1 MSTSIRSSTKT
12 VRFSGTAL
20 VTAAALLL
28 VTPPA
33 PGTAATDSVTQ
44 DGPRV
49 VTSLTTY
56 GSIAREIVGDRG
68 EVVAIADG
76 AENPHFVTPRPSL
89 VLQLR
94 RADMFVVTGLDLE
107 LWIPAIEDKANNAK
121 VRPGAPG
128 YVTASTG
135 IDLLDVPE
143 SVSRGGGDIHAFGN
157 PHIWTSP
164 VNAVI
169 VGGNILAGLKRVAP
183 ENAAYYEQ
191 RYAAW
196 KDRMIR
202 AFAGEEVVDL
212 LGADAVFGL
221 ARDHKLLD
229 FLAEQS
235 YQRHPMTDRLGGW
248 LKAAE
253 SFRGGHM
260 VCYHK
265 EWDYFSRAFGV
276 RCDEYVEPKPG
287 IPPTPRHVADVIQ
300 LMRDRDIRVLFSTNY
315 FDRNQVRSVAART
328 NSVAVIVPANTFGA
342 PGIET
347 YEQLVDL
354 WVTELA
360 AAFEQEGS

>member
-1 MSTSIRSSTKT
+1 MSTSMRISRDTG
-12 VRFSGTAL
+12 RL
-20 VTAAALLL
+20 LMAAAAFL
-28 VTPPA
+28 VVASPA
-33 PGTAATDSVTQ
+33 TGRAAVRQGTKQ

-56 GSIAREIVGDRG
+56 ASIAREIVGERG

-94 RADMFVVTGLDLE
+94 KADMFVVTGLDLE
-107 LWIPAIEDKANNAK
+107 LWVPAIEDKANNPK
-121 VRPGAPG
+121 VRPGAVG
-128 YVTASTG
+128 YVTAATG
-135 IDLLDVPE
+135 LDLLDVPE

-164 VNAVI
+164 VNAI
-169 VGGNILAGLKRVAP
+169 TIGANILAGLKRVAP
-183 ENAAYYEQ
+183 ENADYYEQ

-196 KDRMIR
+196 RDRTIR
-202 AFAGEEVVDL
+202 AFTGDEIVDL
-212 LGADAVFGL
+212 LGVDAVFGL

-229 FLAEQS
+229 FLAAQS
-235 YQRHPMTDRLGGW
+235 YEGHPLTERLGGW
-248 LKAAE
+248 LAAAE
-253 SFRGGHM
+253 PFRGGHM

-276 RCDEYVEPKPG
+276 RCDEYIEPKPG

-300 LMRDRDIRVLFSTNY
+300 LMRDRSIHVLFSTNY
-315 FDRNQVRSVAART
+315 FDRNQVRSVADRT
-328 NSVAVIVPANTFGA
+328 NAVAVIVPANTFGA
-342 PGIET
+342 PGVET

-354 WVTELA
+354 WVSELA
-360 AAFEQEGS
+360 AAFTQEGS

>member
-1 MSTSIRSSTKT
+1 MKNFT
-12 VRFSGTAL
+12 VRLFWPVWIAWIAVAPRQARAL
-20 VTAAALLL
+20 ELQGDD
-28 VTPPA
+28 PP
-33 PGTAATDSVTQ
+33 Q
-44 DGPRV
+44 V

-56 GSIAREIVGDRG
+56 ASIAREIVGDRG
-68 EVVAIADG
+68 EVTAIANG

-94 RADMFVVTGLDLE
+94 KADMFVVTGLDLE

-135 IDLLDVPE
+135 VALLDVPE
-143 SVSRGGGDIHAFGN
+143 SVSRAGGDIHAFGN

-164 VNAVI
+164 VNAIVI
-169 VGGNILAGLKRVAP
+169 GGNILEGLKRIAP
-183 ENAAYYEQ
+183 ENADYYAQ

-196 KDRMIR
+196 KERMLRDLVGDEIV
-202 AFAGEEVVDL
+202 EL

-221 ARDHKLLD
+221 ARGQRLID
-229 FLAEQS
+229 FLESQTYEGS
-235 YQRHPMTDRLGGW
+235 SLMSRLGGW
-248 LKAAE
+248 MAE
-253 SFRGGHM
+253 AEPFRGGHM

-276 RCDEYVEPKPG
+276 TCDDYVEPKPG
-287 IPPTPRHVADVIQ
+287 IPPTPQHVADVID
-300 LMRDRDIRVLFSTNY
+300 LMKRRHIHVLFSTNY
-315 FDRNQVRSVAART
+315 FDRNQVQSVADRT
-328 NSVAVIVPANTFGA
+328 NATAVIVPSNTYGA

-354 WVTELA
+354 WVSQLA
-360 AAFEQEGS
+360 DAFEKAGR

>member
-1 MSTSIRSSTKT
+1 MSAFKHMFKETG
-12 VRFSGTAL
+12 RFTAA
-20 VTAAALLL
+20 VAALL
-28 VTPPA
+28 VVASPA
-33 PGTAATDSVTQ
+33 MGNPAASDTTKQ

-56 GSIAREIVGDRG
+56 ASIAREIVGDRG
-68 EVVAIADG
+68 EVVSIADG

-107 LWIPAIEDKANNAK
+107 LWVPAIEDKANNSK
-121 VRPGAPG
+121 VRPGAAG
-128 YVTASTG
+128 YVTAAAG
-135 IDLLDVPE
+135 LELLDVPE
-143 SVSRGGGDIHAFGN
+143 SVSRGGGDVHAFGN

-164 VNAVI
+164 VNAI
-169 VGGNILAGLKRVAP
+169 TIGANILAGLKRVAP

-196 KDRMIR
+196 KDRIIR
-202 AFAGEEVVDL
+202 AFAGDEVVEL
-212 LGADAVFGL
+212 LGADAVFSL

-229 FLAEQS
+229 FLAGRS
-235 YQRHPMTDRLGGW
+235 YEGHPLTDRLGGW
-248 LKAAE
+248 LAAARP
-253 SFRGGHM
+253 FRGGHM

-276 RCDEYVEPKPG
+276 RCDEYIEPKPG
-287 IPPTPRHVADVIQ
+287 IPPTPRHVSDVIQ
-300 LMRDRDIRVLFSTNY
+300 LMRDQNIHVLFSTNY
-315 FDRNQVRSVAART
+315 FDRNQVRSVADRT
-328 NSVAVIVPANTFGA
+328 SAVAVIVPANTFGA

-360 AAFEQEGS
+360 AAFQRGGN

>member
-1 MSTSIRSSTKT
+1 MSTSMHISTKIIPLLA
-12 VRFSGTAL
+12 VVGAL
-20 VTAAALLL
+20 GAAP
-28 VTPPA
+28 TTT
-33 PGTAATDSVTQ
+33 PGTSAPTPQA
-44 DGPRV
+44 GPRV

-68 EVVAIADG
+68 EVVSIADG

-89 VLQLR
+89 VLQLK

-121 VRPGAPG
+121 VRPGSPG

-143 SVSRGGGDIHAFGN
+143 SVSRQAGDIHAFGN

-164 VNAVI
+164 VNAIVI
-169 VGGNILAGLKRVAP
+169 GGNILAGLKRVAP
-183 ENAAYYEQ
+183 ENADYYQQ
-191 RYAAW
+191 RYDAW

-202 AFAGEEVVDL
+202 AFAGDDIVEI

-229 FLAEQS
+229 FLAGRS
-235 YQRHPMTDRLGGW
+235 YQGRPLTDRLGGW
-248 LKAAE
+248 LKAGE
-253 SFRGGHM
+253 PFRGGHM

-276 RCDEYVEPKPG
+276 RCEEYVEPKPG
-287 IPPTPRHVADVIQ
+287 IPPTPKHVADVIQ
-300 LMRDRDIRVLFSTNY
+300 LMKDRGIHVLFSTNY
-315 FDRNQVRSVAART
+315 FDRGQVRSVAERT
-328 NSVAVIVPANTFGA
+328 NAVPVIVPANTFGA

-354 WVTELA
+354 WVGELA
-360 AAFEQEGS
+360 AAFEQGRS